1 MIASGV
7 KRFSKD
13 INRPCE
19 NEIIFIQMKQS
30 VLYKQAVE
38 FEIEQ
43 FLTVDDYQEKTDR
56 MYEYNLEDQQLWMLE
71 SQEEP

>member
-7 KRFSKD
+7 KRFPKA

-19 NEIIFIQMKQS
+19 NESLFNQTKQS

-38 FEIEQ
+38 FEIERV
-43 FLTVDDYQEKTDR
+43 LTVDDYQEKIGLIK
-56 MYEYNLEDQQLWMLE
+56 NN
-71 SQEEP
+71 

>member
-13 INRPCE
+13 KNRPCE
-19 NEIIFIQMKQS
+19 NESLFNQTKQS

-43 FLTVDDYQEKTDR
+43 FLTVDDYQEKTGLIK
-56 MYEYNLEDQQLWMLE
+56 NN
-71 SQEEP
+71 

>member
-19 NEIIFIQMKQS
+19 NESLFNQTKQS

-38 FEIEQ
+38 FEIER
-43 FLTVDDYQEKTDR
+43 FLTVDDYQEKEIPKKWR
-56 MYEYNLEDQQLWMLE
+56 NIYE
-71 SQEEP
+71 S

>member
-13 INRPCE
+13 INKPCE
-19 NEIIFIQMKQS
+19 NEIIFNQMKQS

-43 FLTVDDYQEKTDR
+43 FLTVDDYQEKTGLI
-56 MYEYNLEDQQLWMLE
+56 NKIIK
-71 SQEEP
+71 SV

>member
-7 KRFSKD
+7 KRFPKD

-43 FLTVDDYQEKTDR
+43 FLTVDDYQGKTGLIK
-56 MYEYNLEDQQLWMLE
+56 NN
-71 SQEEP
+71 

>member
-13 INRPCE
+13 KNRPCE
-19 NEIIFIQMKQS
+19 NEIIFNQTKQS

-43 FLTVDDYQEKTDR
+43 FLTVDDYQEKSGLI
-56 MYEYNLEDQQLWMLE
+56 NKIIK
-71 SQEEP
+71 SV

>member
-38 FEIEQ
+38 FEVEQ
-43 FLTVDDYQEKTDR
+43 FLTVDEYQEKTGLIK
-56 MYEYNLEDQQLWMLE
+56 NN
-71 SQEEP
+71 

>member
-7 KRFSKD
+7 KRFPKA

-19 NEIIFIQMKQS
+19 SEIISNQMKQS

-38 FEIEQ
+38 FEIER
-43 FLTVDDYQEKTDR
+43 FLTVDDYQEKTGLI
-56 MYEYNLEDQQLWMLE
+56 NKIIK
-71 SQEEP
+71 SV

>member
-13 INRPCE
+13 KNRPCE
-19 NEIIFIQMKQS
+19 NEIIFNQTKQS

-43 FLTVDDYQEKTDR
+43 FLTVEDYQEKTGLI
-56 MYEYNLEDQQLWMLE
+56 NKIIK
-71 SQEEP
+71 SV

>member
-19 NEIIFIQMKQS
+19 NEIIFNQMKQS
-30 VLYKQAVE
+30 VLFKQAVE

-43 FLTVDDYQEKTDR
+43 FLTVDDYQEKEIPKKWR
-56 MYEYNLEDQQLWMLE
+56 NIYE
-71 SQEEP
+71 S

>member
-13 INRPCE
+13 KNKPCE
-19 NEIIFIQMKQS
+19 NEIIFNQTKQS

-38 FEIEQ
+38 FEIKQ
-43 FLTVDDYQEKTDR
+43 FLSVDDYQEKTGLI
-56 MYEYNLEDQQLWMLE
+56 NKIIK
-71 SQEEP
+71 SV

>member
-7 KRFSKD
+7 KRFPKD

-19 NEIIFIQMKQS
+19 NESLFNQMKQS

-38 FEIEQ
+38 FEIERV
-43 FLTVDDYQEKTDR
+43 LTVDDYQEKTGLIK
-56 MYEYNLEDQQLWMLE
+56 NN
-71 SQEEP
+71 

>member
-19 NEIIFIQMKQS
+19 NEIMFIQMKQS

-43 FLTVDDYQEKTDR
+43 FLTVDDYQKKEIPKKWR
-56 MYEYNLEDQQLWMLE
+56 NIYE
-71 SQEEP
+71 S

>member
-7 KRFSKD
+7 KRFSKG
-13 INRPCE
+13 INRSCE
-19 NEIIFIQMKQS
+19 SEIMFIQMKQS

-43 FLTVDDYQEKTDR
+43 FLTVDDYQEKTGLI
-56 MYEYNLEDQQLWMLE
+56 NKIIK
-71 SQEEP
+71 SV

>member
-7 KRFSKD
+7 KRFLK
-13 INRPCE
+13 NNNKPCE
-19 NEIIFIQMKQS
+19 NEIKFNQTKQS

-43 FLTVDDYQEKTDR
+43 FLTVEDYQEKTGLIK
-56 MYEYNLEDQQLWMLE
+56 NN
-71 SQEEP
+71 

>member
-19 NEIIFIQMKQS
+19 NQIMFIQMKQS

-43 FLTVDDYQEKTDR
+43 FLTVDDYQEKT
-56 MYEYNLEDQQLWMLE
+56 NLINKIIK
-71 SQEEP
+71 SV

>member
-7 KRFSKD
+7 KRFLKD
-13 INRPCE
+13 KNKPCE
-19 NEIIFIQMKQS
+19 NEIIFNQAKQS

-43 FLTVDDYQEKTDR
+43 FLTVDDYQEKTGLIK
-56 MYEYNLEDQQLWMLE
+56 NN
-71 SQEEP
+71 

>member
-7 KRFSKD
+7 KRFSKA
-13 INRPCE
+13 INKPCE
-19 NEIIFIQMKQS
+19 NQIMFIQMKQS

-43 FLTVDDYQEKTDR
+43 FLTVDDYQEKSGLI
-56 MYEYNLEDQQLWMLE
+56 NKIIK
-71 SQEEP
+71 SV

>member
-19 NEIIFIQMKQS
+19 NEIIFIHTKQY

-43 FLTVDDYQEKTDR
+43 FLTVDDYQEKTGLI
-56 MYEYNLEDQQLWMLE
+56 NKIIK
-71 SQEEP
+71 SV

>member
-13 INRPCE
+13 KNKPCE
-19 NEIIFIQMKQS
+19 NELIFNQTTQS

-38 FEIEQ
+38 FEIKQ
-43 FLTVDDYQEKTDR
+43 FLSVDDYQEKTGLI
-56 MYEYNLEDQQLWMLE
+56 NKIIK
-71 SQEEP
+71 SV

>member
-7 KRFSKD
+7 KRFPKD

-19 NEIIFIQMKQS
+19 NESLFNQMKQS
-30 VLYKQAVE
+30 VLFKQAVE

-43 FLTVDDYQEKTDR
+43 FLTVDDYQEKTGLI
-56 MYEYNLEDQQLWMLE
+56 NKIIK
-71 SQEEP
+71 SV

>member
-43 FLTVDDYQEKTDR
+43 FLTVEDYQEKTGLI
-56 MYEYNLEDQQLWMLE
+56 NKIIK
-71 SQEEP
+71 SV

>member
-38 FEIEQ
+38 FEIERV
-43 FLTVDDYQEKTDR
+43 LTVDDYQEKTGLIK
-56 MYEYNLEDQQLWMLE
+56 NN
-71 SQEEP
+71 

>member
-7 KRFSKD
+7 KRFSKA
-13 INRPCE
+13 INKPCE

-38 FEIEQ
+38 FEIER
-43 FLTVDDYQEKTDR
+43 FLTVEDYQEKTGLI
-56 MYEYNLEDQQLWMLE
+56 NKIIK
-71 SQEEP
+71 SV

>member
-19 NEIIFIQMKQS
+19 NEIKFNQMKQS
-30 VLYKQAVE
+30 VLYKQAME

-43 FLTVDDYQEKTDR
+43 FLTVDDYQEKEIPKKWR
-56 MYEYNLEDQQLWMLE
+56 NIYE
-71 SQEEP
+71 S

>member
-7 KRFSKD
+7 KRFLKD
-13 INRPCE
+13 KNKPCE
-19 NEIIFIQMKQS
+19 NEIKFNQMKQS

-43 FLTVDDYQEKTDR
+43 FLTVEDYQEKTGLIK
-56 MYEYNLEDQQLWMLE
+56 NN
-71 SQEEP
+71 

>member
-19 NEIIFIQMKQS
+19 NEIIFIQTKQS

-43 FLTVDDYQEKTDR
+43 FLTVDDYQEKTGLIK
-56 MYEYNLEDQQLWMLE
+56 NN
-71 SQEEP
+71 

>member
-7 KRFSKD
+7 KRFSKA

-19 NEIIFIQMKQS
+19 NEIIFNQTKQS
-30 VLYKQAVE
+30 VLFKQAME

-43 FLTVDDYQEKTDR
+43 FLTVEDYQEKEIPKK
-56 MYEYNLEDQQLWMLE
+56 MEKYL
-71 SQEEP
+71 

>member
-1 MIASGV
+1 MTASGV

-38 FEIEQ
+38 FEIERV
-43 FLTVDDYQEKTDR
+43 LTVDDYQEKEIPKKWR
-56 MYEYNLEDQQLWMLE
+56 NIYE
-71 SQEEP
+71 S